1 MRPTDRASKSRKGFI
16 RMPEQGT
23 RRLVLQMGVSLDGI
37 VAVGRGDGSVPV
49 MEGEWGLP
57 PEDPELTRLKL
68 AWVREAGAHLM
79 GRVTYEAMAAH
90 WPSST
95 HAYAAPMNDI
105 PKIVFSNTLDRAD
118 WGHTQI
124 VRGDFAQEIARL
136 KREPGK
142 DLLAH
147 GGATFVQS
155 LARND
160 LIDEYRLITHP
171 VAVGNGFPL
180 FKDLQTPL
188 RMALVD
194 ARTFD
199 SANLRVYRRA

>member
-1 MRPTDRASKSRKGFI
+1 
-16 RMPEQGT
+16 MPEQGT

-37 VAVGRGDGSVPV
+37 VAIPRGDGSVPV
-49 MEGEWGLP
+49 MEGEWGLA
-57 PEDPELTRLKL
+57 PEAPELTKLKL
-68 AWVREAGAHLM
+68 AQVREAGAHLM
-79 GRVTYEAMAAH
+79 GRVTYEGMAAH

-95 HAYAAPMNDI
+95 HAYAAPMNEI

-118 WGHTQI
+118 WDDTQI
-124 VRGDFAQEIARL
+124 VRGDLATEIGRL

-147 GGATFVQS
+147 GGAKFVQS

-160 LIDEYRLITHP
+160 LIDEYRLITHA

-188 RMALVD
+188 RMELVE

>member
-1 MRPTDRASKSRKGFI
+1 
-16 RMPEQGT
+16 MPDQGP

-37 VAVGRGDGSVPV
+37 VAIPRGDGSVPV
-49 MEGEWGLP
+49 METEWGLP
-57 PEDPELTRLKL
+57 PEDPELTKLKL
-68 AWVREAGAHLM
+68 AWVWEAGAHVM
-79 GRVTYEAMAAH
+79 GRVTYEGMSAY
-90 WPSST
+90 WPSSS
-95 HAYAAPMNDI
+95 HAYAAPMNEI

-118 WGHTQI
+118 WGDTQI
-124 VRGDFAQEIARL
+124 VRGELADEIAKL

-171 VAVGNGFPL
+171 VAVGAGLPL
-180 FKDLQTPL
+180 FKDLPAPL
-188 RMALVD
+188 RLELVD
-194 ARTFD
+194 TTAFD
-199 SANLRVYRRA
+199 SASVRVYRSR